1 MIYLF
6 FGISIIFLTG
16 VIYFKLSWKRYIFL
30 VLLPPFYTSLFLIL
44 LKSFEDSD
52 FSNIIVGFIYIYIF
66 SMIIVLPS
74 LIIFAFLVL
83 YLDQK
88 YPMDTIQLAIL
99 GSIIGAFSVSFYGKN
114 AMIFALVS
122 GALSIL
128 TLKYKFKE

>member
-6 FGISIIFLTG
+6 FGSSIIFLTG

-30 VLLPPFYTSLFLIL
+30 VLLPPFYLSLFSIL

-52 FSNIIVGFIYIYIF
+52 SSIIIGGFIFIYIF
-66 SMIIVLPS
+66 SIIFVLPS
-74 LIIFAFLVL
+74 LLMSSFLVL
-83 YLDQK
+83 YLDKK
-88 YPMDTIQLAIL
+88 YKINTIKLTIL

-114 AMIFALVS
+114 AIIFALVS

-128 TLKYKFKE
+128 TLKYKFME